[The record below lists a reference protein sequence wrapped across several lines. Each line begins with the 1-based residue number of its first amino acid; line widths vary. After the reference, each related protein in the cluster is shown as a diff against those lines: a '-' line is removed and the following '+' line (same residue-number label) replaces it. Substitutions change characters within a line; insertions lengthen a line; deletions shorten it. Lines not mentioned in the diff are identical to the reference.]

1 MGRSHAKVHKQRRN
15 LNTHVFP
22 SARESFTLRPRA
34 GIDRIQRRI
43 PTSGTNSVYTDPSKM
58 RLSLDRKMH
67 YHRHYI
73 NRFRAPIAGE
83 QDDFFDAREP
93 SSDVYRDLM
102 AARESPPAPKV
113 ESDDEFFDSSEVSA
127 GFFNDGGEFS
137 NVVVAARAADAIAA
151 QAERAERLIQI
162 RNQQAARTV
171 TNTVRGMRRTRPPVL
186 PTPAPARRRA
196 IRLQGL
202 PPNSPARLGEA
213 TGQVQR
219 LAGDIEE
226 KERQRLARQR
236 RELARLI

>member
-67 YHRHYI
+67 YHRNYI

-83 QDDFFDAREP
+83 QDDFFDAQEP
-93 SSDVYRDLM
+93 SSMDFEQMRNINRDVYRDLI

-137 NVVVAARAADAIAA
+137 NVVVAARADAIAA
-151 QAERAERLIQI
+151 QAERAERILA
-162 RNQQAARTV
+162 RNRSRTEA
-171 TNTVRGMRRTRPPVL
+171 

-196 IRLQGL
+196 VRLQGL
-202 PPNSPARLGEA
+202 PPGSPARLGEA
-213 TGQVQR
+213 TGQVLR

-226 KERQRLARQR
+226 KERKRLARQR